1 MVHIKK
7 SLKKLSDQFISLTAT
22 QIWKLREESGR
33 AFSHSFTQLCIH
45 KIASFHFYG
54 FDVC

>member
-7 SLKKLSDQFISLTAT
+7 SLKKLSDQFISLIAT

-33 AFSHSFTQLCIH
+33 AFSHSFTQLCVH
-45 KIASFHFYG
+45 KIASFHFYS
-54 FDVC
+54 FEVC